1 MIDGYG
7 MKPESKKLG
16 QNIKKTQTQI
26 ANQINS
32 KVNIKDTKDNVEVF
46 KTLTVK
52 FIGDQ
57 EYSFYNVSDPQ
68 LSSQDKMPNNE
79 EL

>member
-1 MIDGYG
+1 